1 MKSARGLG
9 IGIAYF
15 VGDKKTMTGRDRTAV
30 FSLWLGVAAAVIQ
43 VTALFC
49 YDSPPGQA
57 LLALVADPDHRCSIS
72 ICIAIQCVRR
82 HVVSADVVARAA
94 TNAACIVL
102 ALTDHDDVAGLDAA
116 QAAAN
121 VAGVTLIRASNL
133 GSWGV
138 ETVHIVGLRIESR
151 TDLAAGRQHVASAH
165 RARHRMAG
173 DLAKSGVAAPSRALL
188 TRRQQADGG
197 THAFCALAGGA
208 GTRARHAPVRVAFT
222 RGNPGYVE
230 HEWTTLE
237 NAVGWIRASG
247 GMAVIAH
254 PGRYAF
260 NARELHLLLDAFRAL
275 GGEGIEVIT
284 GSHHPSEY
292 GKFADLARAFGL
304 KASRGA
310 DFHAPGEG
318 IDIVRLPALP
328 HYCQPVWQG
337 WPELA
342 AHLSPSL
349 AWTLWRNSSTSIP
362 TTRSPA

>member
-1 MKSARGLG
+1 MLNIDLHCHSN
-9 IGIAYF
+9 
-15 VGDKKTMTGRDRTAV
+15 VSD
-30 FSLWLGVAAAVIQ
+30 GV
-43 VTALFC
+43 
-49 YDSPPGQA
+49 
-57 LLALVADPDHRCSIS
+57 LAPAE
-72 ICIAIQCVRR
+72 
-82 HVVSADVVARAA
+82 VVARAA
-94 TNAACIVL
+94 ANGVHAL
-102 ALTDHDDVAGLDAA
+102 ALTDHDDVSGIAAARSAAEDAGL
-116 QAAAN
+116 
-121 VAGVTLIRASNL
+121 TLIPGVEISV
-133 GSWGV
+133 SWGGQ
-138 ETVHIVGLRIESR
+138 TVHIVGLRIDPTHPELASGLHSIR
-151 TDLAAGRQHVASAH
+151 LGRIERAQRMGVDLARSGITGAYEGAYGYAANKQMVGRTHFARWLVAQ
-165 RARHRMAG
+165 G
-173 DLAKSGVAAPSRALL
+173 
-188 TRRQQADGG
+188 
-197 THAFCALAGGA
+197 
-208 GTRARHAPVRVAFT
+208 HAPDMRTTFRRFLT

-318 IDIVRLPALP
+318 IHIGRLPALP

-349 AWTLWRNSSTSIP
+349 A
-362 TTRSPA
+362 